1 MEPFKDLKTQTP
13 FSGVYMHKDFI
24 FNTHIYVYIYLHMF
38 WLNLSLLPFGSKTNW
53 GVSRRRA
60 FAVHSFW
67 G

>member
-38 WLNLSLLPFGSKTNW
+38 YIYMYIYYIT
-53 GVSRRRA
+53 
-60 FAVHSFW
+60 
-67 G
+67 